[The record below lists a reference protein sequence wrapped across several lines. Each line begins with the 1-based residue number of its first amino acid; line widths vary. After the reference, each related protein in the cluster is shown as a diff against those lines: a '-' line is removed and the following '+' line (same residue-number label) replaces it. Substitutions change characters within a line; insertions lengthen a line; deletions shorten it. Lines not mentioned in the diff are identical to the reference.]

1 MSYSGIQSFGFSG
14 LTFGLSRLGQHRADI
29 AESLERL
36 STGKRINRASDDPSG
51 MIGATKLHARK
62 LSIEK
67 TLAGFEREGAL
78 LGAQEGALSVLG
90 DLAVELN
97 GLMVSSANTGG
108 NSQEEL
114 DGFVQQVE
122 SIVKGFDHINN
133 SSTFLGQRLL
143 TGFGSMDLGSVEYET
158 IDPETGE
165 TVMKT
170 GTLADLPE
178 LMVSDPELAQELAK
192 QVGDRVSGRR
202 GAIGNRLSAME
213 SEGAALMTELTNT
226 ADALSHIEDADFAA
240 ESAKL
245 VRSQILEQATIQT
258 MLVQRDQVESML
270 DLLTDSSKA
279 VRKSAPKLLT

>member
-1 MSYSGIQSFGFSG
+1 MSYSGIQSFGLSG

-29 AESLERL
+29 AQSLERL

-51 MIGATKLHARK
+51 LVGATKLQARK

-67 TLAGFEREGAL
+67 QLAGFEREGAL

-90 DLAVELN
+90 DLAIELN
-97 GLMVSSANTGG
+97 ALTVSAANTGG
-108 NSQEEL
+108 YSQEEL
-114 DGFVQQVE
+114 DGFVQQAE
-122 SIVKGFDHINN
+122 SIITGFDHINN

-158 IDPETGE
+158 IDPVTGE
-165 TVMKT
+165 AITKVGSLT
-170 GTLADLPE
+170 DLPE
-178 LMVSDPELAQELAK
+178 LMALDPELAQELAK
-192 QVGDRVSGRR
+192 QVGDRVSARR
-202 GAIGNRLSAME
+202 GAIGNRLNAME
-213 SEGAALMTELTNT
+213 SEGSALMTELTNT
-226 ADALSHIEDADFAA
+226 ADALSHFEDADFAA

-270 DLLTDSSKA
+270 DLLTNSSKT
-279 VRKSAPKLLT
+279 VRESSPKLLG